1 VLRAPE
7 SASYW
12 LSWLPRIQAE
22 PRMKE
27 TMLNE
32 AAGLQAVTAEQVQAY
47 FRDHIVLRPPIEVV
61 ARVALPVLAVNQA
74 LLP

>member
-1 VLRAPE
+1 
-7 SASYW
+7 
-12 LSWLPRIQAE
+12 
-22 PRMKE
+22 MKE

-32 AAGLQAVTAEQVQAY
+32 AAGLRAVTAEQVQAY

-61 ARVALPVLAVNQA
+61 ARVALPVLAVNQG